1 MSTPPLIDI
10 NNPGRLHFLDGLRGI
25 AILLVVL
32 YHTYSN
38 AWIELVPYFY
48 PSHDLL
54 IIKYGSHGV
63 PLFFIISGFVISM
76 SLEKCKN
83 FGDFMFKRWL
93 RLFPA
98 MLIASLLILI
108 TSPLLSARPLGT
120 PYAMDLIPGITFITP
135 GFFRTIFD
143 NQQTMLEGGFWS
155 LFVEVKFYIVAGLLY
170 FTIGQKRMIT
180 ALVIMFLS
188 SAVFD
193 VMQSRLPGETATNL
207 KLIFDSLDYEY
218 YGWFAA
224 GALFYRYYSSKSIS
238 SFIIALIVAFISAR
252 ALGGLISLSMLFA
265 TILISII
272 ACSMVSKTLQKLLSN
287 KVLVFLGFISYP
299 LYLIHENATISII
312 VQLHRQYDWIPVYLL
327 SILPILAMVLISWL
341 IARYL
346 EPSLKKFIK
355 KLVLKIPIKLTSQTN
370 AIKNV

>member
-1 MSTPPLIDI
+1 MTIPSLIDT
-10 NNPGRLHFLDGLRGI
+10 NNTGRLHFLDGLRGI

-38 AWIELVPYFY
+38 AWVELVPYFY
-48 PSHDLL
+48 PTHDLM

-108 TSPLLSARPLGT
+108 TSPLLTSRPLGN
-120 PYAMDLIPGITFITP
+120 PYALDIIAGITFIAPT
-135 GFFRTIFD
+135 FFRAIFD
-143 NQQTMLEGGFWS
+143 SQQTMLEGGFWS

-170 FTIGQKRMIT
+170 FTVGQKKMIT

-188 SAVFD
+188 STIFD
-193 VMQSRLPGETATNL
+193 VLQSRLPGDTAENL
-207 KLIFDSLDYEY
+207 KLVFASLDYEY

-224 GALFYRYYSSKSIS
+224 GALFFRYYSSKSIS
-238 SFIIALIVAFISAR
+238 AFIFAIIIALISAR
-252 ALGGLISLSMLFA
+252 ALGGLMSISMLFA
-265 TILISII
+265 VILIVIF
-272 ACSMVSKTLQKLLSN
+272 ACSMFSQTLQNLLSN
-287 KVLVFLGFISYP
+287 QVLVFLGFISYP

-312 VQLHRQYDWIPVYLL
+312 VQLHNQYDNVPVYVLSLL
-327 SILPILAMVLISWL
+327 PMTLMLLISWI
-341 IARYL
+341 IAKYL
-346 EPSLKKFIK
+346 EPMLRKFIK
-355 KLVLKIPIKLTSQTN
+355 FSALQIRSRFSSPLKSI
-370 AIKNV
+370 